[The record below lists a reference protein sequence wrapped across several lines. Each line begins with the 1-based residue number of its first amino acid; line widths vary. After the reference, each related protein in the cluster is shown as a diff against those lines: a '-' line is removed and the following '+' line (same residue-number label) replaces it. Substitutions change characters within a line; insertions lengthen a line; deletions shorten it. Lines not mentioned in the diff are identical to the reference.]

1 MRKIFFL
8 LFIVLFTIIGSS
20 HLYAQKDSSIVSGI
34 KIKVPEKGKKNNSY
48 IFITGGF
55 QNPVFYKLPV
65 IPEFPIN
72 MVLDGYSAKASGWF
86 AGFGIMKKGK
96 SNFEVGILAD
106 FYKTTIPVAFEGQR
120 AKGDWVFEQTANT
133 SYFTDTFLTDMN
145 RVSEVIAI
153 RAAVRYK
160 IPVGKIHFWGG
171 VAPGTFSSKVYF
183 SEGGFDQ
190 AHKTSIQTTAGITF
204 QTGVN
209 FVVRNKIGKDILRF
223 TFYSDFVSPK
233 IEEKIVGLFKPS
245 WIYRNTDRNFAI
257 SPIRFGFAIGI
268 H

>member
-1 MRKIFFL
+1 MLIAVAF
-8 LFIVLFTIIGSS
+8 SNQ
-20 HLYAQKDSSIVSGI
+20 LYAQKDTSSIVGI
-34 KIKVPEKGKKNNSY
+34 KIKVPEKSKKNNSY

-65 IPEFPIN
+65 IPEFPVN
-72 MVLDGYSAKASGWF
+72 MVLDGNSAKASGWF

-96 SNFEVGILAD
+96 SNFEVGILGD
-106 FYKTTIPVAFEGQR
+106 FYKTTIPVAIEGQR
-120 AKGDWVFEQTANT
+120 STGDWVYEQTANT
-133 SYFTDTFLTDMN
+133 SYFTDVFLTDIN
-145 RVSEVIAI
+145 RVSEVISI

-171 VAPGTFSSKVYF
+171 IAPGTFSSKVYF
-183 SEGGFDQ
+183 SEGGYDK
-190 AHKTSIQTTAGITF
+190 ALKATMQTTAGITF

-233 IEEKIVGLFKPS
+233 IEEKVVGLFKPS
-245 WIYRNTDRNFAI
+245 WIYNNREKNYAI